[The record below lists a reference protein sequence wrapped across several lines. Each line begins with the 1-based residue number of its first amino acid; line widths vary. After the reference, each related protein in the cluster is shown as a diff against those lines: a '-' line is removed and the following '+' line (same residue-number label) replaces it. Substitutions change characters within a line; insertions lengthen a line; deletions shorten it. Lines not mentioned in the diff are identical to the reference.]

1 MSDNDPLLNSSL
13 ERDPVEELAEQFLE
27 RRRRGEAVSVS
38 DYAKE
43 HPHLAQRIRDLFP
56 TLLLMEQLKPDSTAS
71 RGGGLAIERGEP
83 LERLGDFHILREI
96 GRGGMGVVYEAEQ
109 ESLGRHVALKVLP
122 PGWVGSPTR
131 LQRFHRE
138 AQAAARLHHTNIVPI
153 FGVGQQDDIHYIVM
167 QFIPGQGLDRVLSAM
182 NVQAACP
189 TVVPCEQ
196 CGGPHEADEPCG
208 TFSAADA
215 AQMLLAGPATGD
227 GSSAV
232 ELRVSDQAARAGT
245 SSAPSDRRYWRS
257 VARIGVQVADALSYA
272 HRQGTLHRDIKPA
285 NLLLD
290 NRGTVWIADFGL
302 AKLADLDDL
311 TRSGDMVGT
320 LRYMAPEQLQGN
332 SDARTDVYSL
342 GLTLYELLTL
352 RPAFDEKDRRL
363 LIRQVAHEEPP
374 HPRKVNPDIPRDL
387 ETIVVKAIASDPGHR
402 YQTAG
407 ELAADLKCFLEDR
420 PIRARR
426 TTPIGRLWRW
436 CRRNRAVAALAGT
449 ALALLVAVAVVAS
462 VGYVHTNQ
470 ALQRVSE
477 EREQA
482 EAAREQAEAERTRT
496 KAERERAEANLRL
509 ATRAFED
516 IFSKV
521 AVDPVAQLPNRDED
535 EEWPEPAWE
544 HMLSSKDAALLESML
559 KFYDQFA
566 QQNHADIKL
575 QKETARAY
583 RRVGDIQQRLGQY
596 DKADTAFRHALA
608 TYQRLAEASPENSDC
623 LTAIAAIYNELGVV
637 SRSTGHYIEA
647 RDFHVQAQEALRKQS
662 PQVAALPESRFELA
676 RTYAFLSTSMPSRWT
691 ARPNRPSERR
701 TADSQADRS
710 KEVRASRPPRDRSA
724 DNRAPGLP
732 PSRSREAVENN
743 RQAVE
748 ILRKLTEEAPD
759 NPRYRLAMARAQR
772 DRYLIWAF
780 GGRGNEADGGRQQA
794 VDARQEAIRTL
805 EKLIADAPNNPDY
818 RYELAE
824 TYAMSYPLRRHGE
837 KPEEAMEQLRRAVE
851 IGTELVTRYPTVPEY
866 KASLA
871 RSHMRIAEV
880 LRPANLLDQAE
891 SNWGK
896 AADLQRRL
904 VAEFPA
910 VQSYRFFLVRSL
922 QHLSEVQNARR
933 QPAKA
938 RTSLEEA
945 IALSKQIQEA
955 SPDLSYLRMM
965 LAFQYGSLSKVLN
978 ELGEKALAEEAAA
991 KARQMGDRQNP
1002 PNFPPFR
1009 RDREDSGRKP

>member
-1 MSDNDPLLNSSL
+1 MSDGDSLLNSSVQ
-13 ERDPVEELAEQFLE
+13 RDPVEELAEQFLE

-56 TLLLMEQLKPDSTAS
+56 TLLLMEQLKPDPTSS
-71 RGGGLAIERGEP
+71 RSGGLTAARGIR

-109 ESLGRHVALKVLP
+109 ESLGRHVALKVMP
-122 PGWVGSPTR
+122 PGWVGSPLR

-153 FGVGQQDDIHYIVM
+153 FGVGQQDDIHYIAM
-167 QFIPGQGLDRVLSAM
+167 QFIPGQGLDRVLAAM
-182 NVQAACP
+182 NVQSACP

-196 CGGPHEADEPCG
+196 CGGPHPADEPCG
-208 TFSAADA
+208 AFSAADA
-215 AQMLLAGPATGD
+215 AHMLLAGPLTGE

-232 ELRVSDQAARAGT
+232 ELRVSEQAARAGA

-257 VARIGVQVADALSYA
+257 VARIGVQVADALAYA

-332 SDARTDVYSL
+332 SDARSDVYSL

-352 RPAFDEKDRRL
+352 RPAFDEKDRRRL
-363 LIRQVAHEEPP
+363 LRQVAHEEPP
-374 HPRKVNPDIPRDL
+374 HPRKLNPDIPRDL
-387 ETIVVKAIASDPGHR
+387 ETIVVKAIACDPGHR

-449 ALALLVAVAVVAS
+449 ALALLMAVAVVAS
-462 VGYVHTNQ
+462 IGFVQ
-470 ALQRVSE
+470 S
-477 EREQA
+477 
-482 EAAREQAEAERTRT
+482 EAARRQAEDERARTRE
-496 KAERERAEANLRL
+496 ERERAEANLRL
-509 ATRAFED
+509 AIRAFED

-521 AVDPVAQLPNRDED
+521 AADPVSQPPSREED

-544 HMLSSKDAALLESML
+544 HMLSSKDAILLESML

-566 QQNHADIKL
+566 EQNQADVKL
-575 QKETARAY
+575 QRETARAY
-583 RRVGDIQQRLGQY
+583 RRVGEIQQRLGQY
-596 DKADTAFRHALA
+596 DKAETAFRHALA
-608 TYQRLAEASPENSDC
+608 TYQRLPEASRENSDC
-623 LTAIAAIYNELGVV
+623 LTAIAAIYNELGLVA
-637 SRSTGHYIEA
+637 RSTGHYWEA
-647 RDFHVQAQEALRKQS
+647 RDFHAQAQETLRRQS
-662 PQVAALPESRFELA
+662 PQMAALPESRFELA
-676 RTYAFLSTSMPSRWT
+676 RTYGFLSTSVPGRWLG
-691 ARPNRPSERR
+691 RPNRSGDRRAKDSPTDRPSEGR
-701 TADSQADRS
+701 TPASQR
-710 KEVRASRPPRDRSA
+710 ERSA
-724 DNRAPGLP
+724 ENRAPGP
-732 PSRSREAVENN
+732 PAGRSQEAIENN

-759 NPRYRLAMARAQR
+759 NPRYQLAMARSQR

-780 GGRGNEADGGRQQA
+780 GGRSNEPDGGRQQA
-794 VDARQEAIRTL
+794 ADARLEALRML
-805 EKLIADAPNNPDY
+805 EKLVADAPNNPDY

-824 TYAMSYPLRRHGE
+824 TYAMSYPSRRHGE
-837 KPEEAMEQLRRAVE
+837 KPEETMEQFRRAVE
-851 IGTELVTRYPTVPEY
+851 IGSELVNRYPTVPEY

-871 RSHMRIAEV
+871 RSHMRIAEA
-880 LRPANLLDQAE
+880 LRPANLLGQAE
-891 SNWGK
+891 SHWST

-910 VQSYRFFLVRSL
+910 VQSYRFFLIRSL
-922 QHLSEVQNARR
+922 QQLSEIQDARHE
-933 QPAKA
+933 PAKA
-938 RTSLEEA
+938 RPNLEEA
-945 IALSKQIQEA
+945 IALSKQLQEA
-955 SPDLSYLRMM
+955 SPNLPHWRMM
-965 LAFQYGSLSKVLN
+965 LAFQYGSLAKILR
-978 ELGEKALAEEAAA
+978 ELGEKALADEALA
-991 KARQMGDRQNP
+991 KAQQLGDRQNP
-1002 PNFPPFR
+1002 PKSPPFR
-1009 RDREDSGRKP
+1009 GDRQDSGRKP